1 MPKFLLD
8 ENLSPRLAAWLRRLG
23 YEAQAVREAGLKG
36 KGDEEIIPWL
46 QKNEYVLITSD
57 LDFGEFF
64 YWKEHGRFGTI
75 VFRAKSQSIRVHQ
88 RILALLR
95 RDRVLNDENLTTS
108 LIVATE
114 SGWRKRKFE

>member
-8 ENLSPRLAAWLRRLG
+8 ENLSPRLAVWLRRLG
-23 YEAQAVREAGLKG
+23 YEAQAVREVGPKG
-36 KGDEEIIPWL
+36 KGDEEIILWL
-46 QKNEYVLITSD
+46 QKNGYVLITSD

-64 YWKEHGRFGTI
+64 YWKEHGRFGAI

-95 RDRVLNDENLTTS
+95 RERVLNDENLTTS

>member
-8 ENLSPRLAAWLRRLG
+8 ENFSPSLAVWLRNLG
-23 YEAQAVREAGLKG
+23 YEARAVREVGLKG
-36 KGDEEIIPWL
+36 KDDEEIISWL
-46 QKNEYVLITSD
+46 QANGYVLITSD

-75 VFRAKSQSIRVHQ
+75 VFRAKSQSVRVHQ
-88 RILALLR
+88 RIIALLHR
-95 RDRVLNDENLTTS
+95 EGILNDDGLINS

-114 SGWRKRKFE
+114 SGWRKRRFE